1 MRLHES
7 AEDYLERI
15 LMLQI
20 KNGRVKS
27 IDIANDMNFTKASVS
42 IAMKKLK
49 DEGHIIVDD
58 KGLITLTSSGLD
70 IAQHIY
76 ERHETIS
83 KTLIALGVNKEQA
96 LIDACKIEHDLSEES
111 YQAIKKHI
119 NKAK

>member
-27 IDIANDMNFTKASVS
+27 IVIANDMNFTKASVS

-58 KGLITLTSSGLD
+58 KGLITLTPSGLE
-70 IAQHIY
+70 IAQNIY

-111 YQAIKKHI
+111 YQAIKNHI